1 MLHPASARLDGAR
14 ANISSAHPESTRSR
28 AANTV
33 RQRQPTPST
42 APAARSQSNLAVHG
56 LNSFGRNG
64 RRVRMESNDRQRGW
78 VISQIER
85 LIEMPRRD
93 IQRAC
98 YTGAGGTGTVTPKD
112 STWGKR
118 AYEVE
123 DLALLLLINLRRS
136 DQRGLTA
143 TAREVARDL
152 QHSDLVDL
160 LQAQR
165 ERIEEELEQ
174 AEASLLRV
182 RAAQAACGIRH
193 ATRVPQFAHRARP
206 RPRSH

>member
-1 MLHPASARLDGAR
+1 
-14 ANISSAHPESTRSR
+14 
-28 AANTV
+28 
-33 RQRQPTPST
+33 
-42 APAARSQSNLAVHG
+42 
-56 LNSFGRNG
+56 
-64 RRVRMESNDRQRGW
+64 MESNDRQQGW

-136 DQRGLTA
+136 EQRGLTA

-165 ERIEEELEQ
+165 ERIEEELER
-174 AEASLLRV
+174 AETSLLRV
-182 RAAQAACGIRH
+182 RAAQAALSGTDADDQLKRLVASTMRNACLSSLTERDRGREPIDAALQTPGFDLLLDLWAGPGSFDRLID
-193 ATRVPQFAHRARP
+193 AREQGG
-206 RPRSH
+206 RRE

>member
-1 MLHPASARLDGAR
+1 
-14 ANISSAHPESTRSR
+14 
-28 AANTV
+28 
-33 RQRQPTPST
+33 
-42 APAARSQSNLAVHG
+42 
-56 LNSFGRNG
+56 
-64 RRVRMESNDRQRGW
+64 MESNDRQRGW

-136 DQRGLTA
+136 EQRGLTA

-182 RAAQAACGIRH
+182 RAAQAALSGTDADDQLKRLVASVMRH
-193 ATRVPQFAHRARP
+193 AYLSSLTERDRSCDPIDAALQTPGFDLLLDLWAGPGSFDRLIDAREQAG
-206 RPRSH
+206 RRE